1 MPKILEVVDMYCK
14 DYVAQELAKCLPELE
29 LAQIAEGIEIPK
41 EKTMGDYAFP
51 CFRLAKTLR
60 KAPNLIAQDVAA
72 KLEGSEILEKVQ
84 AVGPYVNMFLN
95 KTWRAQFI
103 LGQVD
108 EAAAAG
114 KAYGASTV
122 GEGKTVVMDY
132 SSINVA
138 KPFHIGHLRTTVI
151 GNSISRMLQFM
162 GYKTVSIN
170 HLGDWGTQF
179 GKMVV
184 AYRKWGNPEEVEQ
197 KGVRGL
203 LELYVKFHEEAEK
216 DPELD
221 EIARAT
227 FTSMEQGDEEALAL
241 WKLFVDISL
250 KEVSRVYDML
260 DVKFDSFLG
269 ESYFFTRTDELISI
283 LKEKNLLQESE
294 GAQIVDLTEENMPP
308 CIVLKKDGSTLYA
321 TRDIAA
327 AMYRKD
333 TYDFDKCLYITGMEQ
348 ILHFSQWFKV
358 CEKIGF
364 PWSKDLVHIPYGLV
378 SLEGGKLST
387 RGGNVIFLEDLL
399 HEAVQKTKEIMMEK
413 NPDLENMDQVAQQV
427 GVGAVVFH
435 DLFNNR
441 IKDVTFSWDQVLNF
455 DGETGPYVQYT
466 FARASSVLRK
476 AQWDPAKQEAIDMS
490 LLTDE
495 YSQEILKLIENFPK
509 RVEEA
514 CQKWEPYMITRYTVA
529 LATAFNK
536 FYHENSIMNAEENV
550 KKARLK
556 LTYVVTQ
563 VIKQGLYLI
572 GVQAPEKM

>member
-1 MPKILEVVDMYCK
+1 MYCK
-14 DYVAQELAKCLPELE
+14 DYVAEELAKCLPDLE
-29 LAQIAEGIEIPK
+29 LSQIEEGIEIPK

-72 KLEGSEILEKVQ
+72 QLEGSEILEKVQ

-108 EAAAAG
+108 EAFAAG

-151 GNSISRMLQFM
+151 GNSISRILQFM

-184 AYRKWGNPEEVEQ
+184 AYRKWGNPEEVEK

-227 FTSMEQGDEEALAL
+227 FTSMEQGDEDALAL

-283 LKEKNLLQESE
+283 LKEKDLLQESE
-294 GAQIVDLTEENMPP
+294 GAQIVDLSEENMPP
-308 CIVLKKDGSTLYA
+308 CIILKKDGSTLYA

-327 AMYRKD
+327 AMYRKN

-399 HEAVQKTKEIMMEK
+399 NEAVQKTKEIMMEK

-476 AQWDPAKQEAIDMS
+476 AQWDPAKQETIDMS

-563 VIKQGLYLI
+563 IIKQGLYLI

>member
-1 MPKILEVVDMYCK
+1 MYCK
-14 DYVAQELAKCLPELE
+14 DYVIKELAKCLPELE
-29 LAQIAEGIEIPK
+29 IAQIQEGIEIPK

-51 CFRLAKTLR
+51 CFRLAKTMR

-72 KLEGSEILEKVQ
+72 RLAESEILEKVE
-84 AVGPYVNMFLN
+84 AVGPYVNMFVD
-95 KTWRAQFI
+95 KTWRTGFI

-108 EAAAAG
+108 AAAAEG
-114 KAYGASTV
+114 KAYGSSNE
-122 GEGKTVVMDY
+122 GEGKTIVMDY

-151 GNSISRMLQFM
+151 GNSIKRILQFL

-184 AYRKWGNPEEVEQ
+184 AYRKWGNPEEVEK

-203 LELYVKFHEEAEK
+203 LELYVKFHEEAKK
-216 DPELD
+216 DPQLD
-221 EIARAT
+221 EEARAT
-227 FTSMEQGDEEALAL
+227 FMAMEQGDEEALAL
-241 WKLFVDISL
+241 HKMFVDISL
-250 KEVSRVYDML
+250 KEVARVYDML
-260 DVKFDSFLG
+260 DIQFDSYLG
-269 ESYFFTRTDELISI
+269 ESFFYNKTDKLISI

-294 GAQIVDLTEENMPP
+294 GAQIVDLSEDNMPP
-308 CIVLKKDGSTLYA
+308 CIILKKDGTTLYP

-327 AMYRKD
+327 AMYRKE

-378 SLEGGKLST
+378 SLEDGKLST

-399 HEAVQKTKEIMMEK
+399 NEAVQKTKEIMQEK
-413 NPDLENMDQVAQQV
+413 NPDLENMDQIAQQV

-466 FARASSVLRK
+466 FARASSILRK
-476 AQWDPAKQEAIDMS
+476 AKWDPAKQEKIDMS
-490 LLTDE
+490 LLSDE
-495 YSQEILKLIENFPK
+495 YSQEILKLIEIFPK

-514 CQKWEPYMITRYTVA
+514 GQKWEPYMITRYTVA

-536 FYHENSIMNAEENV
+536 FYHENGILNAEENV

>member
-1 MPKILEVVDMYCK
+1 MYCK

-29 LAQIAEGIEIPK
+29 LAQIVEGIEIPK

-51 CFRLAKTLR
+51 CFRLAKALR
-60 KAPNLIAQDVAA
+60 KAPNMIAQDVAA

-84 AVGPYVNMFLN
+84 AVGPYVNMFVN

-103 LGQVD
+103 LGQVE
-108 EAAAAG
+108 EAVAAG
-114 KAYGASTV
+114 KAYGSSNV

-151 GNSISRMLQFM
+151 GNSISRILQFM

-184 AYRKWGNPEEVEQ
+184 AYRKWGNPEEVEA

-294 GAQIVDLTEENMPP
+294 GAQIVDLSEENMPP

-536 FYHENSIMNAEENV
+536 FYPVIFVFIFSKESI
-550 KKARLK
+550 KHIHHKFIR
-556 LTYVVTQ
+556 
-563 VIKQGLYLI
+563 IKHFCQNFCLFFVYFS
-572 GVQAPEKM
+572 EMSF

>member
-1 MPKILEVVDMYCK
+1 MYCK
-14 DYVAQELAKCLPELE
+14 DYVAKELAKCLPDLE
-29 LAQIAEGIEIPK
+29 LSQIEEGIEIPK

-72 KLEGSEILEKVQ
+72 QLEGSEILEKVQ

-108 EAAAAG
+108 EAIAAG

-151 GNSISRMLQFM
+151 GNSISRILQFM

-184 AYRKWGNPEEVEQ
+184 AYRKWGNPEEVEK

-227 FTSMEQGDEEALAL
+227 FTSMEQGDEDALAL

-294 GAQIVDLTEENMPP
+294 GAQIVDLSEENMPP

-327 AMYRKD
+327 AMYRKN

-364 PWSKDLVHIPYGLV
+364 SWSKDLVHIPYGLV

-399 HEAVQKTKEIMMEK
+399 NEAVQKTKEIMMEK

-476 AQWDPAKQEAIDMS
+476 AQWDPAKQETIDMS

-514 CQKWEPYMITRYTVA
+514 CQKWEPYMITRYIVA

-563 VIKQGLYLI
+563 IIKQGLYLI

>member
-1 MPKILEVVDMYCK
+1 
-14 DYVAQELAKCLPELE
+14 
-29 LAQIAEGIEIPK
+29 
-41 EKTMGDYAFP
+41 
-51 CFRLAKTLR
+51 
-60 KAPNLIAQDVAA
+60 
-72 KLEGSEILEKVQ
+72 
-84 AVGPYVNMFLN
+84 
-95 KTWRAQFI
+95 
-103 LGQVD
+103 
-108 EAAAAG
+108 
-114 KAYGASTV
+114 
-122 GEGKTVVMDY
+122 
-132 SSINVA
+132 
-138 KPFHIGHLRTTVI
+138 
-151 GNSISRMLQFM
+151 
-162 GYKTVSIN
+162 
-170 HLGDWGTQF
+170 
-179 GKMVV
+179 
-184 AYRKWGNPEEVEQ
+184 
-197 KGVRGL
+197 
-203 LELYVKFHEEAEK
+203 
-216 DPELD
+216 
-221 EIARAT
+221 
-227 FTSMEQGDEEALAL
+227 
-241 WKLFVDISL
+241 
-250 KEVSRVYDML
+250 
-260 DVKFDSFLG
+260 
-269 ESYFFTRTDELISI
+269 
-283 LKEKNLLQESE
+283 
-294 GAQIVDLTEENMPP
+294 MPP

-476 AQWDPAKQEAIDMS
+476 AQWDPANQEVIDMS

>member
-1 MPKILEVVDMYCK
+1 MYCK
-14 DYVAQELAKCLPELE
+14 DYVAKELAKCLPDLE
-29 LAQIAEGIEIPK
+29 LSQIEEGIEIPK

-72 KLEGSEILEKVQ
+72 QLEGSEILEKVQ

-108 EAAAAG
+108 EAIAAG

-151 GNSISRMLQFM
+151 GNSISRILQFM

-227 FTSMEQGDEEALAL
+227 FTSMEQGDEDALAL

-294 GAQIVDLTEENMPP
+294 GAQIVDLSEENMPP

-327 AMYRKD
+327 AMYRKN

-399 HEAVQKTKEIMMEK
+399 NEAVQKTKEIMMEK

-476 AQWDPAKQEAIDMS
+476 AQWDPAKQETIDMS

-563 VIKQGLYLI
+563 IIKQGLYLI

>member
-1 MPKILEVVDMYCK
+1 MYCK
-14 DYVAQELAKCLPELE
+14 DYVVQELVKCLPDLE
-29 LAQIAEGIEIPK
+29 VEQIAAGIEIPK
-41 EKTMGDYAFP
+41 EKTMGDFAFP

-72 KLEGSEILEKVQ
+72 KLADSEIMEKVE

-108 EAAAAG
+108 QAEKEG
-114 KAYGASTV
+114 RAYGSSDM

-151 GNSISRMLQFM
+151 GNSISRILQFL

-184 AYRKWGNPEEVEQ
+184 AYRKWGNPEEVET

-216 DPELD
+216 DPQLD
-221 EIARAT
+221 EEARAT
-227 FTSMEQGDEEALAL
+227 FTLMEQGDEEALAL

-260 DVKFDSFLG
+260 DVKFDSYLG
-269 ESYFFTRTDELISI
+269 ESFFFSRTDELISI

-308 CIVLKKDGSTLYA
+308 CIILKKDGSTLYA

-327 AMYRKD
+327 AMYRKE

-399 HEAVQKTKEIMMEK
+399 KEAIQKTKEIMMEK
-413 NPDLENMDQVAQQV
+413 NPDLENMDEVAEQV

-466 FARASSVLRK
+466 FARASSILRK
-476 AQWDPAKQEAIDMS
+476 AQWNPENQEEIDMS

-495 YSQEILKLIENFPK
+495 YSQEILKLIESFPK

-536 FYHENSIMNAEENV
+536 FYHENSIMTAEENV

-556 LTYVVTQ
+556 LTYVVTRI
-563 VIKQGLYLI
+563 IKQGLYLI

>member
-1 MPKILEVVDMYCK
+1 MYCK

-114 KAYGASTV
+114 IAYGASTV

-294 GAQIVDLTEENMPP
+294 GAQIVDLSEENMPP

-536 FYHENSIMNAEENV
+536 VYHENSIMNAEENV

>member
-1 MPKILEVVDMYCK
+1 MYCK

-294 GAQIVDLTEENMPP
+294 GAQIVDLSEENMPP

-476 AQWDPAKQEAIDMS
+476 AQWDPANQEVIDMS